1 MKILKLIRNICSWLL
16 FAFFLI
22 MAIGTIPS
30 YVTVFLMILLAILVM
45 PIKFIK
51 ELWKSAPVGKIAKPI
66 VIFLVFFGAIM
77 LYQPAD
83 SEQELPAE
91 DPIPKLT
98 KEPEA
103 EPAIEQASVQVTKV
117 SDIMQV
123 HFIDVGQGDAAL
135 ITCGEEAML
144 IDAGDNSM
152 GTTVQKYLMQQGID
166 KLEYVIA
173 THPDADH
180 IGGLDVIIYKF
191 DCEMILMPDAE
202 KDTES
207 YQDVLAVMENQ
218 YYQKTVP
225 KVGDIYTLGSANF
238 QVISPA
244 LTYAEAN
251 NNSIVI
257 RLVHGDNSFLFT
269 GDAEVQAQQEM
280 TYGGYELHSD
290 VIKIPHHGGSSSYQ
304 KWFYQEVKPAFA
316 VISCGKDNGYGHPSK
331 EVLEALKELGVSV
344 YRTDEQG
351 SIVATSDGKD
361 ISWNT
366 SPSVTWAPGVI
377 PPIMIS
383 GSEDT
388 ISDVTNNHDNEV
400 SLSAQEAKQDKS
412 VLQGTYAVNGK
423 NGKIHIVG
431 ACTATKPGSKSE
443 MKYPIYF
450 NTYEEAEA
458 KSVEIDGSLEKRKC
472 GNCW

>member
-1 MKILKLIRNICSWLL
+1 
-16 FAFFLI
+16 

-45 PIKFIK
+45 PVKFIK

-83 SEQELPAE
+83 SEQENVAYVE
-91 DPIPKLT
+91 DNQSENKKLQDN
-98 KEPEA
+98 KEIEENA
-103 EPAIEQASVQVTKV
+103 SDTGKEPAIEQASVQATKA

-225 KVGDIYTLGSANF
+225 KVGDTYTLGSANF
-238 QVISPA
+238 QIISPA

-280 TYGGYELHSD
+280 TYGGYELQSD

-316 VISCGKDNGYGHPSK
+316 VIFCGKDNGYGHPSK

-388 ISDVTNNHDNEV
+388 ISDVTNNHDDEA

-431 ACTATKPGSKSE
+431 ACAATKPGSKNE
-443 MKYPIYF
+443 MNNPIYF
-450 NTYEEAEA
+450 DSYEEAEA

>member
-1 MKILKLIRNICSWLL
+1 
-16 FAFFLI
+16 
-22 MAIGTIPS
+22 MAIGTLPS

-45 PIKFIK
+45 PVKFIK

-83 SEQELPAE
+83 SEQENVAYVE
-91 DPIPKLT
+91 DSQSENRKLQDN
-98 KEPEA
+98 KEIEENA
-103 EPAIEQASVQVTKV
+103 SDTGKEPAIEEASVQATKV

-166 KLEYVIA
+166 KLKYVIA

-180 IGGLDVIIYKF
+180 IGGLDVIVYKF
-191 DCEMILMPDAE
+191 DCEIILMPDAE

-225 KVGDIYTLGSANF
+225 KVGDTYTLGSATF
-238 QVISPA
+238 QIISPA

-280 TYGGYELHSD
+280 AYGGYELQSD

-316 VISCGKDNGYGHPSK
+316 VISCGKDNAYGHPSK

-388 ISDVTNNHDNEV
+388 ISDVTNNHDDEA

-431 ACTATKPGSKSE
+431 ACAATKHGSKNE
-443 MKYPIYF
+443 MNNPIYF
-450 NTYEEAEA
+450 DSYEEAEA